1 MKPENFVE
9 AAECELVQVSS
20 GGPRGLD
27 CASCD
32 EYLIDYAYQELAA
45 SLRSEVARHLAD
57 CPTCA
62 LAYCRLRADLDGV
75 LEAVIEAPPHAVR
88 RRLRDE
94 LTRSFG
100 PSFGARILALWRRP
114 VPAYGMVVASL
125 VPVMFWLATAL
136 RASPVVAA
144 AATAGLPPA
153 RPPALIDYDSML
165 PLLPEDRPL

>member
-1 MKPENFVE
+1 MKPENAIE
-9 AAECELVQVSS
+9 AAESELVRAS
-20 GGPRGLD
+20 GAGLRGID

-32 EYLIDYAYQELAA
+32 EHLIDYAYHELVE

-62 LAYCRLRADLDGV
+62 LAYCRLQADLDGV
-75 LEAVIEAPPHAVR
+75 LEAVSEAPPQAVQR
-88 RRLRDE
+88 RIRDQLE
-94 LTRSFG
+94 RSFG
-100 PSFGARILALWRRP
+100 PSLWTRTVALWRRP

-125 VPVMFWLATAL
+125 VPMVFWLATAL
-136 RASPVVAA
+136 RASPVVVAA
-144 AATAGLPPA
+144 SATTTPPS